1 MAVPIDLTH
10 FERGDSF
17 TGDFHAAL
25 TALQDRIAQL
35 QLSQIVHRRRAI
47 ILIEGWP
54 GAGKK
59 DAMRR
64 LLAACDP
71 CHVDPHS
78 VVADHREDNDRH
90 WLARFWAGLP
100 AAGRTAIFY
109 HSWYNLAAEARI
121 RGDLDDNGF
130 SRATDEINEFESQQ
144 RDHGTLL
151 VKLFFHI
158 DRERQSDRLR
168 QRRADPWRRAL
179 VGPGENDSVT
189 HRAEHES
196 AWQQLFEQTDTRWAP
211 WRIIDAADEQAAQL
225 AALSSIA
232 DAYTKAMPADPPA
245 EGDTVV
251 YLDKQRRA

>member
-1 MAVPIDLTH
+1 M
-10 FERGDSF
+10 E
-17 TGDFHAAL
+17 
-25 TALQDRIAQL
+25 LQERIAQL

-59 DAMRR
+59 DAMKR

-90 WLARFWAGLP
+90 WLARFWACLP
-100 AAGRTAIFY
+100 AAGRTALFY
-109 HSWYNLAAEARI
+109 HSWYNLAAESRI
-121 RGDLDDNGF
+121 RGDLDDKGF

-151 VKLFFHI
+151 VKLFFHL
-158 DRERQSDRLR
+158 DRDKQAERLR
-168 QRRADPWRRAL
+168 QRRDDPWRRAL
-179 VGPGENDSVT
+179 IGPGEADSVT
-189 HRAEHES
+189 HRADHEA
-196 AWQQLFEQTDTRWAP
+196 AWQQLFDQTDTRWAP
-211 WRIIDAADEQAAQL
+211 WRIIDAGDERSAQL
-225 AALSSIA
+225 AALSAIA
-232 DAYTKAMPADPPA
+232 DAYQKAMPVDPPA